1 MNNILIIGGAGYIGR
16 QIIHLLNKK
25 KYKIFVIDNLSTTKK
40 NYLKKNIYFSKIS
53 ILDKKKLNNFFKKNN
68 FESVIHLAAKC
79 VVSESEIQKKL
90 YYRTNVIGTNNIL
103 ENCKKFNIKNFLF
116 SSTCSVYAESNK
128 VLNENSLKKPK
139 SYYGK
144 TKLIAEK
151 LIEKKLIKTKT
162 KFIILRYFNVV
173 GADFKNHIGEIGN
186 KDRLFNNISKR
197 ILKKNYQINIYGNDY
212 KTKDG
217 TCIRDYMH
225 VYDLANI
232 HIKCLE
238 KIKKIKKKKFLNC
251 SYGKEY
257 SVIDIV
263 KSFNKFTKQKIKINF
278 KQKRIGD
285 MEKAISSNK
294 KFNKFIK
301 WKPRYNNINTM
312 VKSTLLWNKFI
323 L

>member
-1 MNNILIIGGAGYIGR
+1 MERSEIKIDYLIIF
-16 QIIHLLNKK
+16 Q
-25 KYKIFVIDNLSTTKK
+25 
-40 NYLKKNIYFSKIS
+40 
-53 ILDKKKLNNFFKKNN
+53 
-68 FESVIHLAAKC
+68 
-79 VVSESEIQKKL
+79 
-90 YYRTNVIGTNNIL
+90 
-103 ENCKKFNIKNFLF
+103 KNFKEEL
-116 SSTCSVYAESNK
+116 SNK
-128 VLNENSLKKPK
+128 
-139 SYYGK
+139 Y
-144 TKLIAEK
+144 
-151 LIEKKLIKTKT
+151 
-162 KFIILRYFNVV
+162 LR
-173 GADFKNHIGEIGN
+173 K
-186 KDRLFNNISKR
+186 
-197 ILKKNYQINIYGNDY
+197 DY

-238 KIKKIKKKKFLNC
+238 KIKRIKKMKYLNC

-294 KFNKFIK
+294 KLNKFIK